1 MTPAMIPMIQ
11 MKVVGAACVGDVA
24 AVVDAVDVTGP
35 VLGATVETC
44 PPCNPRGV
52 PTPTSTVPAL
62 FAHSMISTAIV
73 PLVMLRVPVT
83 SA

>member
-11 MKVVGAACVGDVA
+11 MKVVGAAGGCVDVA
-24 AVVDAVDVTGP
+24 AVVDVVDVTGP

-62 FAHSMISTAIV
+62 LAHSMISTASW
-73 PLVMLRVPVT
+73 PLVML
-83 SA
+83 

>member
-11 MKVVGAACVGDVA
+11 MKVVGAVGGCVDVA
-24 AVVDAVDVTGP
+24 DVVDVTGP
-35 VLGATVETC
+35 VLGATVETW

-62 FAHSMISTAIV
+62 LAHSMISRAIV
-73 PLVMLRVPVT
+73 PLVML
-83 SA
+83 

>member
-1 MTPAMIPMIQ
+1 MTPAMMPMIQ

-24 AVVDAVDVTGP
+24 AVVDVVDVTGP

-52 PTPTSTVPAL
+52 PTPTSTLSAL
-62 FAHSMISTAIV
+62 SAHSMISTAIW
-73 PLVMLRVPVT
+73 PLVMLRPPPT